1 MNENIN
7 MKTKALIVFCFTM
20 LATSF
25 AQEKKSKADNLFY
38 GYDYKNA
45 IVEYQSEMAKAPL
58 NNGQLLNMADSYFKL
73 GNFEDASKIYLDV
86 HKRDTIMS
94 SHRFNKMLQSLAKTS
109 NTDRVKAFLSAK
121 QASFSNELLEN
132 ADFNYELLNS
142 EMGDDVDF
150 QIFNI
155 DGNSPQAD
163 FAPSF
168 FKDKLLFSTG
178 RIQKSK
184 STYVPSGESFL
195 DIYVA
200 QINSDGNI
208 FSATSFTEIP
218 NSKFHEATPYFSEEI
233 GKLFYILSN
242 TQGGELRYD
251 ENGKN
256 SLAIGMSDTK
266 GDLRFLLK
274 DLSTSFYYP
283 FYDAKSSKLYFAA
296 NLEEGFGGTDIYYV
310 YTNNGQI
317 MSEPTNLGPRVNSP
331 GNEIAP
337 YILDGSLYFSSDIF
351 YGIGGMDMYKTNM
364 HSDGSFSIPIN
375 LGKGINTTF
384 DDFGL
389 ILKDNDPDGLL
400 GYFSSNRNG
409 GKGNDDI
416 YGFRTKENLGLK
428 TFALKGRVLNLN
440 SKSGVVK
447 AQVRLLGNDGG
458 VLKEAYTNENGD
470 FRLEIPWREQVT
482 VQATKDRHSIF
493 SVTYNENEFDGVQKG
508 AFNIG
513 LSLIDDVLTEKEGKQ
528 LVKIQKFYFDTGNAE
543 ITPKI
548 KTELDKVVD
557 AVQRFPQLKLAIESH
572 TNSKGSNRSN
582 NQLSQ
587 KRADAIKSYL
597 IQNGLS
603 ASNILSAT
611 GYGEDKLINNCA
623 DGVFCLDFLH
633 NQNERTNI
641 VIANFDEL

>member
-86 HKRDTIMS
+86 HKRDTTMS

-296 NLEEGFGGTDIYYV
+296 NFEEGFGGTDIYYV

>member
-1 MNENIN
+1 

-296 NLEEGFGGTDIYYV
+296 NFEEGFGGTDIYYV

>member
-1 MNENIN
+1 MNENIK
-7 MKTKALIVFCFTM
+7 MKTKALILFCFTM

-25 AQEKKSKADNLFY
+25 AQEKKSKADILFY

-45 IVEYQSEMAKAPL
+45 IVAYQKEMVNAPL
-58 NNGQLLNMADSYFKL
+58 KNGQLLNLADAYYKL
-73 GNFEDASKIYLDV
+73 GNFENASKVYLDV
-86 HKRDTIMS
+86 HKRDTTMS
-94 SHRFNKMLQSLAKTS
+94 NHRFNKMLQSLAKTS
-109 NTDRVKAFLSAK
+109 NTDRVKAFLSAR
-121 QASFSNELLEN
+121 QASFTNELLEN
-132 ADFNYELLNS
+132 VEFNYELLDASSDNES
-142 EMGDDVDF
+142 NF
-150 QIFNI
+150 QVFNLNT
-155 DGNSPQAD
+155 NSPQTD
-163 FAPSF
+163 FAPAF
-168 FKDKLLFSTG
+168 YKDRLLFSSG
-178 RIQKSK
+178 RVQKSK
-184 STYVPSGESFL
+184 SMYEPTGESFL

-200 QINSDGNI
+200 QINADGNI
-208 FSATSFTEIP
+208 FSANPFTEIP
-218 NSKFHEATPYFSEEI
+218 DSKFHEATPFFSEEI
-233 GKLFYILSN
+233 GKLFYTLSN
-242 TQGGELRYD
+242 TQGGELRFD

-256 SLAIGMSDTK
+256 SLAIGMSDTR
-266 GDLRFLLK
+266 GELRFLLK

-283 FYDAKSSKLYFAA
+283 FFDAKSSKLYFAA
-296 NLEEGFGGTDIYYV
+296 NFEDGFGGTDLYYV

-337 YILDGSLYFSSDIF
+337 YIFDGSLYFSSDIF

-389 ILKDNDPDGLL
+389 ILKDNGPEGLL

-416 YGFRTKENLGLK
+416 YGFKVKEALGLK
-428 TFALKGRVLNLN
+428 TFSIKGRVENLK
-440 SKSGVVK
+440 SKGSISK
-447 AQVRLLGNDGG
+447 AQVRLLDNDGG
-458 VLKEAYTNENGD
+458 VIKEVYTNENGD

-493 SVTYNENEFDGVQKG
+493 SVTYNESEYDSVQEG
-508 AFNIG
+508 AINIG

-528 LVKIQKFYFDTGNAE
+528 VVKIQKFYFDKGNAE

-548 KTELDKVVD
+548 KIELDKVVD

-572 TNSKGSNRSN
+572 TNSKGSNKSN

-587 KRADAIKSYL
+587 RRADAIKTYL
-597 IQNGLS
+597 TKNGLS
-603 ASNILSAT
+603 SSNILSAT

-623 DGVFCLDFLH
+623 DGVFCLEFLH
-633 NQNERTNI
+633 NQNERTHF

>member
-1 MNENIN
+1 MNENIK
-7 MKTKALIVFCFTM
+7 MKTKALILFCFTM

-25 AQEKKSKADNLFY
+25 AQEKKSKADILFY

-45 IVEYQSEMAKAPL
+45 IVAYRSEMANAPL
-58 NNGQLLNMADSYFKL
+58 KNGQLLNMADSYYKL

-86 HKRDTIMS
+86 HKRDTTMS
-94 SHRFNKMLQSLAKTS
+94 NHRFNKMLQSLAKTS

-132 ADFNYELLNS
+132 AEFNYELLDS
-142 EMGDDVDF
+142 ETGDDVDF

-168 FKDKLLFSTG
+168 FKEKLLFSTG

-184 STYVPSGESFL
+184 STYIPSGESFL

-208 FSATSFTEIP
+208 FSATPFTEIP
-218 NSKFHEATPYFSEEI
+218 NSKFHKATPYFSEEL

-242 TQGGELRYD
+242 TSGGQLRYD

-256 SLAIGMSDTK
+256 SLAIGMSDTQ

-296 NLEEGFGGTDIYYV
+296 NFEDGYGGTDIYYV

-317 MSEPTNLGPRVNSP
+317 MSEPTNLGPRINSP

-337 YILDGSLYFSSDIF
+337 YIFDGSLYFSSDIF

-389 ILKDNDPDGLL
+389 ILKENGSEGLL

-416 YGFRTKENLGLK
+416 YGFKVKEALGLK
-428 TFALKGRVLNLN
+428 TFSLKGRVVDLN
-440 SKSGVVK
+440 SKGSILK

-458 VLKEAYTNENGD
+458 VIKEAYTNENGD

-493 SVTYNENEFDGVQKG
+493 SVTYNESEYDSVQKG

-528 LVKIQKFYFDTGNAE
+528 VVKIQKFYFDKGNVE

-572 TNSKGSNRSN
+572 TNSKGSNKSN

-587 KRADAIKSYL
+587 RRADAIKSYL

-641 VIANFDEL
+641 VIANFEEL

>member
-337 YILDGSLYFSSDIF
+337 YIFDGSLYFSSDIF

-389 ILKDNDPDGLL
+389 ILKDNDPEGLL

>member
-296 NLEEGFGGTDIYYV
+296 NFEEGFGGTDIYYV

>member
-1 MNENIN
+1 MNENIK
-7 MKTKALIVFCFTM
+7 MKTKALILFCFTM

-25 AQEKKSKADNLFY
+25 AQEKKSKADILFY

-45 IVEYQSEMAKAPL
+45 IVAYQSEMANAPL
-58 NNGQLLNMADSYFKL
+58 KNGQLLNMADSYYKL

-86 HKRDTIMS
+86 HKRDTTMS
-94 SHRFNKMLQSLAKTS
+94 NHRFNKMLQSLAKTS

-121 QASFSNELLEN
+121 QTSFSNELLEN

-200 QINSDGNI
+200 RINSDGNI
-208 FSATSFTEIP
+208 FSATPFTEIP

-242 TQGGELRYD
+242 TQGGGLRYD

-283 FYDAKSSKLYFAA
+283 FFDAKSSKLYFAA
-296 NLEEGFGGTDIYYV
+296 NFEDGFGGTDIYYV

-337 YILDGSLYFSSDIF
+337 YIFDGSLYFSSDIF
-351 YGIGGMDMYKTNM
+351 YGIGGMDLYKTNM

-389 ILKDNDPDGLL
+389 ILKENEPEGFL

-416 YGFRTKENLGLK
+416 YGFKVKEALGLK
-428 TFALKGRVLNLN
+428 TFSLKGRVVNLN
-440 SKSGVVK
+440 SKGGILK
-447 AQVRLLGNDGG
+447 AQVRLLGSDGG
-458 VLKEAYTNENGD
+458 FLKEVYTNENGD

-493 SVTYNENEFDGVQKG
+493 SVTYNENEFEGVQKG

-528 LVKIQKFYFDTGNAE
+528 LVKIQKFYFDKGNVE

-548 KTELDKVVD
+548 KIELDKVVD

-587 KRADAIKSYL
+587 RRADAIKSYL

>member
-208 FSATSFTEIP
+208 FSATPFTEIP

>member
-86 HKRDTIMS
+86 HKRDTTMS

-208 FSATSFTEIP
+208 FSATPFTEIP

-296 NLEEGFGGTDIYYV
+296 NFEEGFGGTDIYYV

-389 ILKDNDPDGLL
+389 ILKDNDPEGLL

-482 VQATKDRHSIF
+482 IQATKDRHSIF